1 MYKKEEYMILLMFQK
16 VIFYILFLGIG
27 YIEKTHKNKIKWV
40 GGNQD
45 PNLEEDIK
53 KI

>member
-1 MYKKEEYMILLMFQK
+1 MILLMFQK
-16 VIFYILFLGIG
+16 VFFLFYFLGIG

-45 PNLEEDIK
+45 ANIEEDIR